1 MQLKLYNLAKCI
13 MRFVISNLYSK
24 PKALIRLFLQP
35 SAIYGVNYYPEMDEK
50 NKIKIC
56 WEQCLNILKYGA
68 INEYYYLYGLNI
80 KNFRLNEDY
89 LVYLPFMRRRDE
101 LNINSRHNSSCILR
115 NKLYFGVF
123 AKAFGIDTPE
133 NIAYI
138 RKGDVLLL
146 GKGKHTTIDI
156 LVSQNSGTF
165 FCKPMDGE
173 CGIGVFKL
181 EVNNGSIKIND
192 KDSDITMLIKMLE
205 GVDFLIQRCIIQHS
219 ALSKLHPSSINSMR
233 LVTVRSLKDK
243 KIYVLPS
250 ILRIG
255 TNGSIVDNT
264 SQGGV
269 AVGFNLETGQLKE
282 FGLQKPQFGLR
293 LDTHPNSQIR
303 FSEYTIPFIKEAV
316 EQAKYFHSFLD
327 LHSIGWD
334 IAIGENGPIFIEGN
348 DNWEINGPQSCNHG
362 LAKEFKEYFYK

>member
-1 MQLKLYNLAKCI
+1 MRQRLYRIIERVLSI
-13 MRFVISNLYSK
+13 FVNNLYVK
-24 PKALIRLFLQP
+24 PKATLILLLYPTRIF
-35 SAIYGVNYYPEMDEK
+35 GVNYFPEFK
-50 NKIKIC
+50 QKCKLVIFC
-56 WEQCLNILKYGA
+56 EQFLNIVRNGS
-68 INEYYYLYGLNI
+68 IDEFYYLYGMNI
-80 KNFRLNEDY
+80 KGFTNRKDY
-89 LVYLPFMRRRDE
+89 VHYQPFMRRRDE
-101 LNINSRHNSSCILR
+101 LNLNSKHNSSSILR

-133 NIAYI
+133 NIALV
-138 RKGDVLLL
+138 RNGDVLLL
-146 GKGKHTTIDI
+146 GEGRHISIVQLIATYDG
-156 LVSQNSGTF
+156 VF

-173 CGIGVFKL
+173 CGTGVFKL
-181 EVNNGSIKIND
+181 EVDTNTIKIND
-192 KDSDITMLIKMLE
+192 NTTDVATLIKMLE
-205 GVDFLIQRCIIQHS
+205 GPDFLVQRCITQHHLQ
-219 ALSKLHPSSINSMR
+219 AELHPTSINSIRM
-233 LVTVRSLKDK
+233 VTVRSLKDN

-269 AVGFNLETGQLKE
+269 AVGFNLETGHLNE
-282 FGLQKPQFGLR
+282 YGLQKPQFGLR
-293 LDTHPNSQIR
+293 LDTHPNSGIK